1 MKEIIKKQYYVIY
14 KSTDVGYYET
24 QRQIVGIVTDKEIAK
39 DFCEKFSN
47 TYYETLT
54 VGEPDIP
61 SALKNIK

>member
-24 QRQIVGIVTDKEIAK
+24 QRQIVSIVTDKEIAK
-39 DFCEKFSN
+39 DFCEKFDM
-47 TYYETLT
+47 YYETLT

-61 SALKNIK
+61 SALKNII